1 MRLKN
6 KIAVIAGAATGI
18 GRASALLFAREGAAV
33 AVGDINDAAG
43 AETIASIRQA
53 GGEGVYVHCDVG
65 VPADVERL
73 VETAVAA
80 YGRLDIIFN
89 NVGIDIVGKVHETS
103 EETWERCIN
112 INLSGAFRG
121 MKYAIP
127 HMLRGG
133 GGSIISTASIQGLVA
148 FDGYAAYAAAKGAI
162 VQLTRQVAFDYG
174 RHNIRVNCICPGTVL
189 TPMVIN
195 QLDPAHMEAGIEAIG
210 QTIPLGRIGQPEDI
224 AAAALYLASDDS
236 RWVTGHALV
245 VDGGTIVKGN

>member
-1 MRLKN
+1 MRLQD

-18 GRASALLFAREGAAV
+18 GRASALLFAREGATV
-33 AVGDINDAAG
+33 VVGDINDEAG
-43 AETIASIRQA
+43 EETVTLIRQA
-53 GGEGVYVHCDVG
+53 GGAATYVHSDVG
-65 VPADVERL
+65 SPGDVERL
-73 VETAVAA
+73 VQTVVDD
-80 YGRLDIIFN
+80 YGRLDVIFN

-112 INLSGAFRG
+112 INLSGVFRG

-127 HMLRGG
+127 PMLRGG

-162 VQLTRQVAFDYG
+162 VQLTRQVAFDYA

-195 QLDPAHMEAGIEAIG
+195 QIDPANLQAGIEVIG
-210 QTIPLGRIGQPEDI
+210 QGIPLGRIGQPEDI

-245 VDGGTIVKGN
+245 VDGGMIIKGA